1 MLLVDIWSLLL
12 ESCLPFIWNEWL
24 WNAQWKTSWKGNA
37 LLYVS
42 FLLKYRDTKISE
54 VRIEDQVVNGAM
66 YIATPNLEAVPL
78 LETCNTR

>member
-1 MLLVDIWSLLL
+1 MLIADIWGLLL

-24 WNAQWKTSWKGNA
+24 WDAQWKTSWKGNT

-54 VRIEDQVVNGAM
+54 VRIEDQVVNVAM
-66 YIATPNLEAVPL
+66 CIAKRNLEAVSSL
-78 LETCNTR
+78 